1 MTNDIELIRHQM
13 LPSQLGKIKDIDPQ
27 KAKELKDACAGF
39 EAILTKKMFESMRQ
53 TLPGDALF
61 NQSNGME
68 IFESM
73 YDQYLTDEVSHA
85 PHGTGIKEF
94 LYEQLKGSL

>member
-1 MTNDIELIRHQM
+1 MPNDIELLRHQM
-13 LPSQLGKIKDIDPQ
+13 LSPQLGKIKEIDPQ
-27 KAKELKDACAGF
+27 KAEELKDACAGF

-53 TLPGDALF
+53 TLPGNALF
-61 NQSNGME
+61 EKSNSME

-73 YDQYLTDEVSHA
+73 YDQHLTDEASHA
-85 PHGTGIKEF
+85 HRGSGIKEF

>member
-1 MTNDIELIRHQM
+1 MANDIELLRHQM
-13 LPSQLGKIKDIDPQ
+13 LSPQLGKIKEIDPQ
-27 KAKELKDACAGF
+27 KAEELKDACAGF

-73 YDQYLTDEVSHA
+73 YDQYLIDDVSHA